1 MKQTNLY
8 LLFVLVFSV
17 LLINP
22 GYSQNKVL
30 NKQLKKEYKKKMKEF
45 EKEGWK
51 VTGSSRTLEVLLLQH
66 YEKLN
71 SDEYKEIEA
80 YVSSCKS
87 MNVCKQTALNNALTY
102 YASAAGSYVK
112 GRITSDL
119 QNDQTKPESEFDK
132 LYAAYERLVGK
143 EIKGEVIESFSVYR
157 ENGDIKEYRTFY
169 LISEAEAS
177 KARMR
182 ALEQAFQETKV
193 AQDYAKKIS
202 EFVNQGFELA
212 KPEK

>member
-1 MKQTNLY
+1 MKKTSLY
-8 LLFVLVFSV
+8 LFIVLLLSVIIVNPVFSQ
-17 LLINP
+17 
-22 GYSQNKVL
+22 SKAM
-30 NKQLKKEYKKKMKEF
+30 NKQLKKEYKKKIKEF

-71 SDEYKEIEA
+71 SGDYKELEA
-80 YVSSCKS
+80 YVSNCKS
-87 MNVCKQTALNNALTY
+87 MNVCKQNALNNALTY

-119 QNDQTKPESEFDK
+119 QNDQTKAEGEFDK

-157 ENGDIKEYRTFY
+157 DNGDTKEYRTFY

-177 KARMR
+177 KARLR

-193 AQDYAKKIS
+193 AQEYARKIS
-202 EFVNQGFELA
+202 EFVNEGFEVA